1 MSSKLR
7 FGVVSESVLAG
18 PAWLDQARRIE
29 DAGVGVLLLRDHF
42 SAGAYGQQLAP
53 FSALA
58 AAATATTR
66 LHVGTLV
73 LANDFRHPVLVA
85 HEAATLHQLSGG
97 RFELGLGAGW
107 YRPEY
112 EAAGLAF
119 QPARQRIDRLE
130 EALTIIRGL
139 GLDVLPP
146 LQGRPRLVVGAGGP
160 RMLGVAGR
168 YADTVGLLPAPI
180 KSDDDRDD
188 PFDLLPAALEQKIAV
203 LRARAGD
210 RFAALELSAFAT
222 IVITSRRRQ
231 DTEALIAR
239 RGWGG
244 IDVSTVWEMPTIFI
258 GSVGQIQADLQAR
271 RERFGLSYLVT
282 PDRDLPALTK
292 IIASL

>member
-1 MSSKLR
+1 MPR
-7 FGVVSESVLAG
+7 EIPGARGDQQVSAHIHQG
-18 PAWLDQARRIE
+18 W
-29 DAGVGVLLLRDHF
+29 
-42 SAGAYGQQLAP
+42 QLAP

-58 AAATATTR
+58 AAAAVTDR

-73 LANDFRHPVLVA
+73 LANDFRHPVIVA
-85 HEAATLHQLSGG
+85 HEAASLHLLSVG
-97 RFELGLGAGW
+97 RFELGIGAGW

-119 QPARQRIDRLE
+119 EPARQRIDRLE
-130 EALTIIRGL
+130 EALILISRLLDGAQVDQAGTSYQVTGL

-146 LQGRPRLVVGAGGP
+146 PQGRPRLVVGAGGP

-180 KSDDDRDD
+180 KSADDRDD
-188 PFDLLPAALEQKIAV
+188 PLDLLPAALEQKIGV
-203 LRARAGD
+203 LRESAGD
-210 RFAALELSAFAT
+210 RFPVLELSAFVT
-222 IVITSRRRQ
+222 VRITSQRRQ

-244 IDVSTVWEMPTIFI
+244 IDVSAVWEMPTILI
-258 GSVGQIQADLQAR
+258 SSVAQIREDLQAR

-282 PDRDLPALTK
+282 PDRDLPALTT